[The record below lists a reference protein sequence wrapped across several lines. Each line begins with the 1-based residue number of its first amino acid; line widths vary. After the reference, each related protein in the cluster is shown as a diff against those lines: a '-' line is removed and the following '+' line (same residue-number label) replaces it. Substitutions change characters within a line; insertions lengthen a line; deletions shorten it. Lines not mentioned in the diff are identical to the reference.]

1 MDPIPD
7 NSKRF
12 WLVFFEN
19 TQNYDSSMHLIYI
32 NSYRNPESHWKP
44 SPKPGTTARTHAH
57 MSLLTIR

>member
-19 TQNYDSSMHLIYI
+19 TQNYDSSMYLIYI
-32 NSYRNPESHWKP
+32 
-44 SPKPGTTARTHAH
+44 
-57 MSLLTIR
+57 